1 MLPAA
6 PPPVASVVAVNESA
20 LHNAG
25 AAGAADEGA
34 ADGEVLPDGAADVDD
49 CEGEAVGVDELG
61 GALLVP
67 EGLGLGPQAASI
79 SSEAAAVVVKSP
91 VLMR

>member
-1 MLPAA
+1 M
-6 PPPVASVVAVNESA
+6 
-20 LHNAG
+20 HNPG
-25 AAGAADEGA
+25 PAGAADVGA
-34 ADGEVLPDGAADVDD
+34 ADGDVLSDGAADVDD
-49 CEGEAVGVDELG
+49 CDGEADGDDELC